1 MYLFDLHCDTVT
13 RLHDGERLAPGDRSL
28 RQNGAHLALGR
39 MACYDWC
46 QCFAIFMPDEYRGEA
61 AVDYFESCYRFFT
74 GQLAENADLAAQ
86 AFTAADIRE
95 IISGG
100 RCAALLT
107 VEGGSAL
114 AGDLG
119 RIARLREC
127 GVPVLTL
134 TWNGKN
140 ELGSGMACDEG
151 LTPLGREALPLLE
164 EAGIV
169 VDVSDLSDSGF
180 WEVQKRARRPFI
192 ATHSDSRAVCGH
204 PSHEPAAP
212 RRTRLRSPA
221 RLPSI
226 RRPSPP
232 LRG

>member
-1 MYLFDLHCDTVT
+1 MYKRQIRGIWMYLFDLHCDTVT

-107 VEGGSAL
+107 VEDVYKRQL
-114 AGDLG
+114 H
-119 RIARLREC
+119 RRRARQHCE
-127 GVPVLTL
+127 
-134 TWNGKN
+134 
-140 ELGSGMACDEG
+140 GSGEG
-151 LTPLGREALPLLE
+151 G
-164 EAGIV
+164 
-169 VDVSDLSDSGF
+169 
-180 WEVQKRARRPFI
+180 
-192 ATHSDSRAVCGH
+192 RAVRLLL
-204 PSHEPAAP
+204 P
-212 RRTRLRSPA
+212 R
-221 RLPSI
+221 
-226 RRPSPP
+226 P
-232 LRG
+232 L